1 MRPILSFTW
10 SWAFTLFGI
19 CSLLV
24 LWATSHGLAPAQGLW
39 RLLMVPAYAS
49 AIVMTILVLGPI
61 QWALGLVGLGEPPP
75 GWFQSLT
82 LPLALLPF
90 LLVDLHRHGWRGRAG
105 RGR

>member
-10 SWAFTLFGI
+10 RWAFTLLGI

-24 LWATSHGLAPAQGLW
+24 LWATAHGLAPAQGLW
-39 RLLMVPAYAS
+39 RLLMVPAYAT

-82 LPLALLPF
+82 LPLALLPY
-90 LLVDLHRHGWRGRAG
+90 LLVDLQRRSWRKGAVRA
-105 RGR
+105 R